1 MSDYLVSRVLLFL
14 VLQVMIIKFK
24 EQNKN
29 KDGFTEEHTYPSA
42 RRKLKIF
49 TKLSVIDTE
58 VKLSLLIG
66 NFFQES

>member
-1 MSDYLVSRVLLFL
+1 
-14 VLQVMIIKFK
+14 MIIKFK

>member
-29 KDGFTEEHTYPSA
+29 KDSFTEEHTYPSA